1 MEHVAIFEERVSL
14 TPRDLRSHITN
25 IDTILLSKLATRLEN
40 KCSRNGFV
48 IADSLKILSRSMG
61 YIEKGRFTGDIVF
74 HIQAEGTVLNPPAG
88 LIIEGVVIRKNK
100 MGIYVSYEDAIRVI
114 LPRDLHLGDEVFEA
128 VELGD
133 RVNVMIQ
140 KSRFQVNDQYI
151 LSVGLFRGLATVKV
165 PAAPVVEAPL
175 VELPQ
180 AEVEVEV
187 EEAPA
192 VEEQTGGAAAIE
204 FTHSK
209 TDFKELSTFHSA
221 PFTLDEKAWP
231 TVEHYVQAM
240 KYPADPEFQEQIR
253 QTKTAAQARK
263 LGTTK
268 DHPVRDDWPTEQLE
282 VMKKALRAK
291 FEQNASLRN
300 LLLSTG
306 SKELI
311 EISTTDDFWGRGRKG
326 TGENHLGKLLMELRS
341 SLSAENA
348 S

>member
-180 AEVEVEV
+180 VEVEV

-291 FEQNASLRN
+291 FEQNTSLRN

>member
-180 AEVEVEV
+180 VEV

-291 FEQNASLRN
+291 FEQNTSLRN

>member
-175 VELPQ
+175 VELP
-180 AEVEVEV
+180 ETEV

-291 FEQNASLRN
+291 FEQNTSLRN